1 MFLRTALLVLKKDV
15 SVEVKSL
22 EIVFTTLFF
31 AISCVLIFSFA
42 LVGPDGEAIDKA
54 MVPSAILW
62 IAVAFAGVLGLGR
75 AFERERYGETLKA
88 LLLAPAPRP
97 AIYVGK
103 LLGILLLLFMT
114 GLVLVPTIAFVFDAP
129 LFDRVLL
136 LAGLLVA
143 GNIGFAAVGTLFA
156 AMLVRSG
163 SREIMLPILLYPIT
177 IPVLIA
183 GVRGTS
189 ALLSADPS
197 VPAATMWLSVLLSFD
212 VVFVTLALW
221 TFEPLMTE

>member
-15 SVEVKSL
+15 AIEVKSL
-22 EIVFTTLFF
+22 EIVFTTVFF

-54 MVPSAILW
+54 MVPAAILW

-103 LLGILLLLFMT
+103 LLGIVALLFAT
-114 GLVLVPTIAFVFDAP
+114 EALVVPMVAFFFHAA
-129 LFDRVLL
+129 LFDEPLY
-136 LAGLLVA
+136 LVA
-143 GNIGFAAVGTLFA
+143 LLGLGTIGFAAVGTLFA
-156 AMLVRSG
+156 AMLVR
-163 SREIMLPILLYPIT
+163 
-177 IPVLIA
+177 
-183 GVRGTS
+183 
-189 ALLSADPS
+189 
-197 VPAATMWLSVLLSFD
+197 
-212 VVFVTLALW
+212 
-221 TFEPLMTE
+221 